1 MKKFLLS
8 LALVLIGAMSS
19 SVYAKYTLGEQLSAA
34 DLKDGDTI
42 ILEYVASVKFPDRYL
57 TLDQQKKSGM
67 LGVAGQLSEE
77 HVWVLEE
84 GPADLR
90 YEEGKTFYLK
100 NLTTGLYV
108 VADGGFSQPFSTTS
122 DIDKA
127 ANIFFPSCGE
137 DIPFSN
143 CVAWTPNGDQLKE
156 GESGDKVVNWGYN
169 GDNGTYPDPNWK
181 VTDKSVGLFYSRDGN
196 GWSYMTCYF
205 GNIGFSGLQMCNQWN
220 VYHADYQ
227 NDKLGDLD
235 DLINQ
240 YATFS
245 PVGGTTPG
253 FYEQEAA
260 NRYNEAMEKAVV
272 MLLTGGSD
280 EEIDGMI
287 AELREAKLACEAAV
301 IPLTAGYY
309 NIVSAYDDFL
319 NVQGVEKAV
328 YLDYTTNKLAWKT
341 FDAEDGD
348 FIFYIEPTDD
358 PVMFYL
364 QHFFSDTYAKQMEAW
379 TGTSATTPMDLG
391 KDYTQRFTM
400 EVEGMFFWSDPSWTY
415 PGSSNGKSAFA
426 PFGHSLGDRTE
437 GKLVAWGRTTDGA
450 DRSYILDEH
459 INLWYIRPVSDEVMQ
474 TMEPIKAQK
483 AITQQLSELIQ
494 EGREAYSKLFSYTVD
509 KEGALITTAGG
520 GINEDPIEGNQ
531 LTFQTIRRQGV
542 AGSDDYKFLIDDIDS
557 TYMQGSGYIDID
569 ISNTPVNSVAFTYN
583 TRCASGEYGNENQQ
597 KWGRDERPDKVNIY
611 GTNDSGNDAKW
622 TFVTSAEMG
631 ALELPATFVTNL
643 GGEYKRLRYEVI
655 TNATGG
661 SYFTISEFQLYKT
674 VEDKE
679 TSQYYTTEGLKD
691 AADALITTINE
702 LVPVVEANT
711 ATKENIETLNAAIAA
726 VKELYA
732 DTTELAAL
740 IDECEVLLEGVV
752 VGDEMGQLSDESL
765 ETALKDAIDNA
776 RKNAFVS
783 PISVT
788 AVKEATTAVKEAKAA
803 FMAGIKS
810 FEVGKWYFITN
821 LDIDRVGED
830 GAEDAFCGGNAI
842 YLKDKYSGSS
852 VVKWGLFDKNSM
864 TLNADN
870 NPKAMWRFVPIEGTE
885 DYAIQN
891 MYTGYYLG
899 DFAGENINLPVSQE
913 PVPYNVAYSGNA
925 QFRLYPH
932 TAKNKDNLALWPEGF
947 EADVVCHVIDGA
959 SAWTFVEIDPE
970 EQEAISISD
979 FAFNLIDV
987 MAVPYNISGIAD
999 YNTDVHTYAV
1009 RKISQE
1015 DFDGDLVTTIELYEK
1030 DEFKAGEPCIIVLGS
1045 TDPDVETEPFDLVIP
1060 FPTDVVD
1067 HTVPMVANGIV
1078 GGLHGLKCAGGTAIS
1093 TGKEFI
1099 AVGESGSGFDD
1110 QTGIIDLATYKGE
1123 VEGVETALTLTIF
1136 GMSAL
1141 PEPTLTG
1148 DVDGN
1153 GEVNTADVVA
1163 VYAFIIDGSGVT
1175 KEAADVNGDG
1185 DVNSADVVAIYTAI
1199 VGPEGSA
1206 SPRFKAQMLDILNG
1220 KK

>member
-8 LALVLIGAMSS
+8 LTLVLLGAMGS
-19 SVYAKYTLGEQLSAA
+19 SVYAKYTLGSQLSAA
-34 DLKDGDTI
+34 DLKDGDTVI
-42 ILEYVASVKFPDRYL
+42 FEYVASVLFPDRYL
-57 TLDQQKKSGM
+57 TLDPQKKTGM
-67 LGVAGQLSEE
+67 LGVAGQLSED

-143 CVAWTPNGDQLKE
+143 CVAWTPNGNELKE
-156 GESGDKVVNWGYN
+156 GESGDKIVNWGYN

-181 VTDKSVGLFYSRDGN
+181 VTDKSVGLFYSRDAN

-205 GNIGFSGLQMCNQWN
+205 GTISFTGLQMCNQWN
-220 VYHADYQ
+220 VYHADYL

-240 YATFS
+240 YSTFS

-253 FYEQEAA
+253 YYQQDAA
-260 NRYNEAMEKAVV
+260 DRYNEAMEKAVV
-272 MLLTGGSD
+272 MLLTSGSD
-280 EEIDGMI
+280 EEIDAMI
-287 AELREAKLACEAAV
+287 AELREAKLACEAAS

-309 NIVSAYDDFL
+309 YIVSAYDEFL
-319 NVQGVEKAV
+319 NVQGVEKAA
-328 YLDYTTNKLAWKT
+328 YYDPATGKAAWRT
-341 FDAEDGD
+341 FDAQDGD
-348 FIFYIEPTDD
+348 FIFYIEPAEEENL
-358 PVMFYL
+358 FYL
-364 QHFFSDTYAKQMEAW
+364 QHFFSDTYAKQIEAW
-379 TGTSATTPMDLG
+379 TGSSATTPMALG

-400 EVEGMFFWSDPSWTY
+400 ETEGMWLWTCPSQSY
-415 PGSSNGKSAFA
+415 PGNSNGKS
-426 PFGHSLGDRTE
+426 PFGGKGKGETVS
-437 GKLVAWGRTTDGA
+437 GKLAAWGRVSVEA
-450 DRSYILDEH
+450 DKSYIFDEH
-459 INLWYIRPVSDEVMQ
+459 TNLWYIRPVSDEVMQ

-483 AITQQLSELIQ
+483 AITQQLEELIQ

-569 ISNTPVNSVAFTYN
+569 LSKTPVKSVAFTYN
-583 TRCASGEYGNENQQ
+583 TRCASGLLGNENQHT
-597 KWGRDERPDKVNIY
+597 WGMQERPNKVNIY
-611 GTNDSGNDAKW
+611 ATNDTGDDAKW
-622 TFVTSAEMG
+622 TFVTSTEMG

-643 GGEYKRLRYEVI
+643 GGEFNRLRYEVI

-661 SYFTISEFQLYKT
+661 NYFTVSEFQLYKT
-674 VEDKE
+674 IEDQE
-679 TSQYYTTEGLKD
+679 TSQYYTTDGLKD
-691 AADALITTINE
+691 AADALMATINE
-702 LVPVVEANT
+702 MVPVVEANT

-740 IDECEVLLEGVV
+740 IADCEVLLDGVV
-752 VGDEMGQLSDESL
+752 IGDEMGQLSDESL
-765 ETALKDAIDNA
+765 ETALQTAIDDA
-776 RKNAFVS
+776 RNNAFTS
-783 PISVT
+783 PISVA
-788 AVKEATTAVKEAKAA
+788 AVKEATTAVKEARAA

-830 GAEDAFCGGNAI
+830 GAEDAFCGGSAI
-842 YLKDKYSGSS
+842 YLRDKYNTTTS
-852 VVKWGLFDKNSM
+852 VKWGLFDKSSM
-864 TLNADN
+864 ALNADN

-932 TAKNKDNLALWPEGF
+932 TAKNKDNLALWPEGY

-999 YNTDVHTYAV
+999 YNTDVHTYAI
-1009 RKISQE
+1009 RKITQQ
-1015 DFDGDLVTTIELYEK
+1015 DFDGDLATTIELYEK
-1030 DEFKAGEPCIIVLGS
+1030 DSFKAGEPCIIVLGS
-1045 TDPDVETEPFDLVIP
+1045 TDPDIETEPFDLVIP

-1078 GGLHGLKCAGGTAIS
+1078 GGLHNMKCAGGTAIS
-1093 TGKEFI
+1093 TGKQFI

-1110 QTGIIDLATYKGE
+1110 QTGVIDLATYKGE
-1123 VEGVETALTLTIF
+1123 VEGVETALTLTVF

-1141 PEPTLTG
+1141 PEPTLVG
-1148 DVDGN
+1148 DVDGD